1 MHPRTAELFEYIDRQ
16 HESLKA
22 AVAAAPAADLSTR
35 PHADAWSVA
44 EVVEHLAVLE
54 ARLVPLFEKLIAD
67 ARAAG
72 LGPETDSS
80 PILPEFDPTRFLNRE
95 RKIVTGDATRPTGKV
110 PLADGMAALEQIRR
124 ELKRVML
131 GGDGLALGT
140 IRRPHPAFGD
150 LNLYEWLAFVGAHT
164 GRHTLQVRE
173 ITDSLRGRPSR

>member
-22 AVAAAPAADLSTR
+22 AVGAVPELDLATR

-54 ARLVPLFEKLIAD
+54 ARLVPMFEKLIAD

-72 LGPETDSS
+72 LGTETDSS
-80 PILPEFDPTRFLNRE
+80 PILPEFDPTRFLNRA
-95 RKIVTGDATRPTGKV
+95 RKIETGDATRPTGKV
-110 PLADGMAALEQIRR
+110 SAGEGMAALEQVRR
-124 ELKRVML
+124 ELKRVLL

-150 LNLYEWLAFVGAHT
+150 LNLYEWLAFIGAHT
-164 GRHTLQVRE
+164 GRHTLQVHE
-173 ITDSLRGRPSR
+173 ITDSLRGRATR